1 MADMQLPERAA
12 RLAAFATLGT
22 LGTTQDLARA
32 AIESIAD
39 AGPDLELVAEETLSL
54 VAVATVRAA
63 EVGLRDHPDVAAA
76 VLPTLLDLPF
86 SYRDYLIGGAMIAQK
101 DASLLDANEEIY
113 QRLQRKQDFYT
124 AHLPEGQFPGDRAL
138 QDKLP
143 LWMGRISPPGLP
155 ETPSDRLDRL
165 DVRATLVTHLKLV
178 LAFAKKGSL
187 GG

>member
-12 RLAAFATLGT
+12 RLAAFATLGA

-32 AIESIAD
+32 AIESMAD
-39 AGPDLELVAEETLSL
+39 AGPDLEVVAEETLSL
-54 VAVATVRAA
+54 VAVATARAA
-63 EVGLRDHPDVAAA
+63 EIGLRDHADVAEA

-113 QRLQRKQDFYT
+113 QRLQRKQDFY
-124 AHLPEGQFPGDRAL
+124 AVHLPEGQFPGDRAL

-155 ETPSDRLDRL
+155 ETPSDRLDAL
-165 DVRATLVTHLKLV
+165 DVQSTLVTHLKLV

-187 GG
+187 NR